1 MSPQQLLQKL
11 TGIAL
16 MALGALVGIAHAAEM
31 TEAEMVRQ
39 LSAVPAAPSSDS
51 DPDLEFDDEGGP
63 SGKSVRRTRRPDTNG
78 ACLADQDRGGSQKA
92 MVVIALAPSGAPQIN
107 MPLQFALNSHV
118 LSTTDQRQLD
128 TLARAMNND
137 ALRTAR
143 FTVSGHTDAVG
154 DAVYNEKL
162 SCARALSARTYLME
176 RGVAAERL
184 TAYGFGSSRPIEA
197 VSGSS
202 AKNRRVEIRR
212 AEN

>member
-1 MSPQQLLQKL
+1 MSPQQLTQKL

-39 LSAVPAAPSSDS
+39 LSAVPAAASSDS
-51 DPDLEFDDEGGP
+51 DDEGIP
-63 SGKSVRRTRRPDTNG
+63 SKSLGRTRRPDTNG
-78 ACLADQDRGGSQKA
+78 ACLADQDGGGSHKA

-107 MPLQFALNSHV
+107 MHLQFANGAYGLTAS
-118 LSTTDQRQLD
+118 DQQQLD

-143 FTVSGHTDAVG
+143 FTVSGHTDAPG
-154 DAVYNEKL
+154 DPVYNEKL

-212 AEN
+212 AGN